1 MPKLCLLPN
10 LFKKLPISIEIHVV
24 KPNLPNLL
32 YYYLKPQ
39 PSYYKWKIFSTAV
52 LTLNFDL
59 DLWKVNSA
67 IWRRYWSPVA
77 NFMKTWRL
85 VFDKWLPPHRHVNE
99 LTYVITSTRRYCD
112 QACLFVCWLFGSFVC
127 SLLKTRKYKSDFHE
141 IWHTSSIAKVRH
153 CYFWE
158 LKVKVQGQNRRT
170 ENLHIAIARSYSLR
184 YLYQIWF
191 IGLQILYY
199 RK

>member
-112 QACLFVCWLFGSFVC
+112 QSCLFVCWFVRSFVC
-127 SLLKTRKYKSDFHE
+127 LFVVENS
-141 IWHTSSIAKVRH
+141 
-153 CYFWE
+153 
-158 LKVKVQGQNRRT
+158 KVQVRFPWNLAHVQHRKSKTLLLLRAKGQSS
-170 ENLHIAIARSYSLR
+170 RSKPPYWKSSHRYSSV
-184 YLYQIWF
+184 I
-191 IGLQILYY
+191 
-199 RK
+199 